1 MAKVIVVTNRKGGVG
16 KTTVATH
23 LAGALANFGQRTLL
37 IDTDAQGHSSLAF
50 GMDKAHGLYKLMCD
64 DEARITDNLQ
74 VVTPKRYLARV
85 EEDVI
90 PLLYVLPGS
99 KSTTLIPS
107 EQSSP
112 LRLRNLIG
120 EIDELLN
127 LDYVVIDTGPTASM
141 FDGSVSL
148 AADYFLYVTECA
160 WLSYDGLME
169 AMKDL
174 RAMNKDSRSLG
185 LPEAQVLGI
194 IPNKLRANT
203 RNHRENIQALA
214 GEFPGFVLPPIREL
228 TAFETAMDNGEL
240 VWSFEYNVETDKAV
254 QDMQAVLL
262 RVFNKLGVTEKEV
275 V

>member
-1 MAKVIVVTNRKGGVG
+1 MVKTIVVTNRKGGVG
-16 KTTVATH
+16 KTTIATH
-23 LAGALANFGQRTLL
+23 LAGLLAYLGLRVLL

-50 GMDKAHGLYKLMCD
+50 GLEKQHGLYRLMCD

-74 VVTPKRYLARV
+74 VVEPSRYLPNAD
-85 EEDVI
+85 ESTT

-120 EIDELLN
+120 EIDELLD

-174 RAMNKDSRSLG
+174 KAMNKDSRSLG

-194 IPNKLRANT
+194 APNKLRANT

-214 GEFPGFVLPPIREL
+214 AEFPGYVLPPIREL

-240 VWSFEYNVETDKAV
+240 VWAFEYNIETDKAI
-254 QDMQAVLL
+254 QDMQAVLT
-262 RVFNKLGVTEKEV
+262 RVFEKLGVTAKEV